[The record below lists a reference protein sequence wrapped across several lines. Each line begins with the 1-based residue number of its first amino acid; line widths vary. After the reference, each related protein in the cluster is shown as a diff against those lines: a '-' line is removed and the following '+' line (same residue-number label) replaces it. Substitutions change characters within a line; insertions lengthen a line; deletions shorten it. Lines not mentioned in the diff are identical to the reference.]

1 MNTGWTRRKEVR
13 RRACCIVSMTMSS
26 LALEGCRRGP
36 SFNILGSFFP
46 GWIACVA
53 IGIILTVALRFLLV
67 KFGWEARIPAA
78 PFFYLCLTILLSCLF
93 WLLFFE

>member
-1 MNTGWTRRKEVR
+1 VNTGQTRRKEVR
-13 RRACCIVSMTMSS
+13 RRDCCIVSMALSS

-46 GWIACVA
+46 GWIACIVV
-53 IGIILTVALRFLLV
+53 GIFLTVVVRLLLV
-67 KFGWEARIPAA
+67 KFGWEARIPVA
-78 PFFYLCLTILLSCLF
+78 PLFYVCLTVLLGCLF